1 MNAPRSQANRARF
14 AELLGMNY
22 EPGAPMWLCD
32 TCRRALENDNIPST
46 ASDANHMRLS
56 YIPVELQDL
65 TVMETRLISQVRI
78 LARISLRRD
87 SANTAELCVQSAVQ
101 VPYTNVCFIS
111 AKSCAM
117 DHSLALK
124 VRIHVPGMPVQNK
137 RHTE

>member
-1 MNAPRSQANRARF
+1 
-14 AELLGMNY
+14 
-22 EPGAPMWLCD
+22 MWLCD
-32 TCRRALENDNIPST
+32 TCRRALENDLIPSAAT
-46 ASDANHMRLS
+46 DANNMRLS
-56 YIPVELQDL
+56 YIPEELQGL
-65 TVMETRLISQVRI
+65 TVMETRLISQVCI

-101 VPYTNVCFIS
+101 VPYTNVCIDS